1 MMGSFPLYK
10 FYLKLTGNRAIFTE
24 SWGTPHEASL
34 QGVGGVKMD
43 QILQLVLNN
52 GGSEGS
58 EKPKWIKFSNW
69 C

>member
-1 MMGSFPLYK
+1 
-10 FYLKLTGNRAIFTE
+10 
-24 SWGTPHEASL
+24 
-34 QGVGGVKMD
+34 MD